1 MACRRYQK
9 STLYA
14 YTQASQSVEVNL
26 PVAFNNSQ
34 KTGCSIELET
44 PNIIELCN
52 PGLYLV
58 EFNGSAATSGTAGDI
73 TVQLQ
78 RNGVNVPGAL
88 ATNTSSAT
96 TDIESLSF
104 STIIDVLPSCC
115 AVNNQTNLA
124 VINSGVA
131 ATFANVTINI
141 VKLA

>member
-14 YTQASQSVEVNL
+14 YTQASQSVGVNL

-44 PNIIELCN
+44 PNMIELCN

-58 EFNGSAATSGTAGDI
+58 EFNSSAATSETAGDI

-78 RNGVNVPGAL
+78 RNGVNLPGTL

-96 TDIESLSF
+96 THIQSLSF
-104 STIIDVLPSCC
+104 STIIDVLPLCC
-115 AVNNQTNLA
+115 AVNNQTNLS
-124 VINSGVA
+124 VGNTGIA
-131 ATFANVTINI
+131 ATFANVAINI

>member
-1 MACRRYQK
+1 MTCSKYQK

-14 YTQASQSVEVNL
+14 YTQASQSVGVNL
-26 PVAFNNSQ
+26 PVAFNNNQ

-52 PGLYLV
+52 SGLYLV
-58 EFNGSAATSGTAGDI
+58 EFNGSAATSETAGDI

-78 RNGVNVPGAL
+78 RNGVNVSGAL

-115 AVNNQTNLA
+115 AVNNQTSLSVVNTG
-124 VINSGVA
+124 IA
-131 ATFANVTINI
+131 ATFANVAINI